1 MTYPRAEEAFQD
13 FAPVTD
19 GACAHFDG
27 RRLGAM
33 GRHRQSFPRPRTR
46 KPSSLPILTARRW
59 KPAVFPTG
67 NLSRCL
73 SNLKL
78 ATTIDFF
85 CQFVFAIVISSFL
98 FS

>member
-19 GACAHFDG
+19 GACAHFGG
-27 RRLGAM
+27 RRPGAM
-33 GRHRQSFPRPRTR
+33 GRHPQSFPRPLTR
-46 KPSSLPILTARRW
+46 KPSSSPILTARRW
-59 KPAVFPTG
+59 KPAASPTG
-67 NLSRCL
+67 NLSHCL

-78 ATTIDFF
+78 VITIDLFY
-85 CQFVFAIVISSFL
+85 QLVFALVISSSL